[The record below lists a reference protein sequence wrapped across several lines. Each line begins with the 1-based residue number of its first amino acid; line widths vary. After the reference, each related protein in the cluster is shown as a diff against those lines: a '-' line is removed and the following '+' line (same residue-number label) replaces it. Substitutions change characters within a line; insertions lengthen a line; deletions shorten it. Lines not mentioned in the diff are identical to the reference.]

1 MDCLITF
8 VPLSKIVMLSG
19 PSYLYGAAFLLYY
32 DSIKDEVS
40 PSLVI
45 FKLDVAESFGDV
57 QRISEVRSTL
67 GLA

>member
-1 MDCLITF
+1 MI
-8 VPLSKIVMLSG
+8 SG
-19 PSYLYGAAFLLYY
+19 SSYLCRKAFLLYY

-57 QRISEVRSTL
+57 QRSSEVQGTL
-67 GLA
+67 GLV